1 MTVAMRPVVQR
12 SVSNFQ
18 VVAPRRRRRGSCRC
32 CAAVNFDGRPGA
44 GLAVKA
50 LRPRRRTASRQRI
63 TELCEHPSR
72 RATSVTD
79 APAFSSSIPRRRRR
93 SSSSGLPCGRMPRA
107 YRVRHQM
114 SITYAHINNDMRS
127 VRQVVTDILECA
139 GATVTAVDSAEDAL
153 EVLQRERPNVLLS
166 DLSMPEGQDGY
177 WLIGQVRALP
187 PERGG
192 TTPAAA
198 LTAYTGPEHR
208 ASVLRAGFQYH
219 VAKPVSMQE
228 LLGVVAI
235 LALKE

>member
-1 MTVAMRPVVQR
+1 MQT
-12 SVSNFQ
+12 S
-18 VVAPRRRRRGSCRC
+18 
-32 CAAVNFDGRPGA
+32 
-44 GLAVKA
+44 A
-50 LRPRRRTASRQRI
+50 LRLSDGPR
-63 TELCEHPSR
+63 LDG
-72 RATSVTD
+72 V
-79 APAFSSSIPRRRRR
+79 
-93 SSSSGLPCGRMPRA
+93 
-107 YRVRHQM
+107 RVLVVD
-114 SITYAHINNDMRS
+114 DMRS

-153 EVLQRERPNVLLS
+153 EVLQLERPNVLLS

-198 LTAYTGPEHR
+198 LTGYTGPEHR

-219 VAKPVSMQE
+219 VEMPVGILE
-228 LLGVVAI
+228 LTGVVAI

>member
-1 MTVAMRPVVQR
+1 MQT
-12 SVSNFQ
+12 S
-18 VVAPRRRRRGSCRC
+18 
-32 CAAVNFDGRPGA
+32 
-44 GLAVKA
+44 A
-50 LRPRRRTASRQRI
+50 LRLADGPR
-63 TELCEHPSR
+63 LDG
-72 RATSVTD
+72 V
-79 APAFSSSIPRRRRR
+79 
-93 SSSSGLPCGRMPRA
+93 
-107 YRVRHQM
+107 RVLVV
-114 SITYAHINNDMRS
+114 NDMRP

-192 TTPAAA
+192 ATPAAA

-219 VAKPVSMQE
+219 VEMPVGFLE
-228 LLGVVAI
+228 LTGVVAI